1 MRATRARGRMAHR
14 PTARDGHCCLS
25 ALTRG
30 ATVTRIS
37 ASFAALA
44 VLALVACAGGSQLAP
59 PSTPNRPLGRS
70 ADRAAPLA
78 RALPLSLS
86 GEVLTATNV
95 VVKRARHCLTPY
107 RINATFTAS
116 GTATGPYP
124 GTFSASGSWDRF
136 FDDFVVW
143 GFKESFTITSASVTI
158 QGMASTSGS
167 FGPPT
172 PVIRCF
178 RFGPAGQK
186 FHMTYSSPLGSGAM
200 STSRIQDSQTFIQKL
215 S

>member
-1 MRATRARGRMAHR
+1 M
-14 PTARDGHCCLS
+14 
-25 ALTRG
+25 
-30 ATVTRIS
+30 TRIS
-37 ASFAALA
+37 APFAAFA
-44 VLALVACAGGSQLAP
+44 VLALVGCAGGKQLAP
-59 PSTPNRPLGRS
+59 PSIPNNPLGRS
-70 ADRAAPLA
+70 ADRAASAAPFA
-78 RALPLSLS
+78 GAIPSSLS

-95 VVKRARHCLTPY
+95 VVTRARHCLTPY
-107 RINATFTAS
+107 RVNATFTAS

-124 GTFSASGSWDRF
+124 GTFSASGTWDRC